1 MATLLVGRCVQF
13 RIMPFSFLEA
23 YDFMKLNRKDVVQDE
38 FIFDYINWGGFPL
51 RFSFTQEREVKTYL
65 EQTYNGIIDKD
76 IVTECSKVNREKFTK
91 IASYI
96 IANAGNDSPKHA
108 SCWFI

>member
-1 MATLLVGRCVQF
+1 
-13 RIMPFSFLEA
+13 MPFSFLEA

-51 RFSFTQEREVKTYL
+51 RFSFTQEREVKTYM
-65 EQTYNGIIDKD
+65 
-76 IVTECSKVNREKFTK
+76 
-91 IASYI
+91 
-96 IANAGNDSPKHA
+96 ANAGNDSPKHA